1 MKRIILMLIAIFAI
15 GLLAACGQNNN
26 EENNNNVSESANENG
41 NTDVSGDE
49 YEFKLST
56 MFPDDHPNT
65 ISAKNFVEKVEE
77 RSDGRIKIKL
87 YPANQL
93 GDPTVVYQEIG
104 KGTIDM
110 SLMSA
115 PSNFD
120 ERLEFLYLP
129 YLVTSFDELE
139 SVYGLDS
146 FVFETTHDIHSK
158 QNIKLLGFHG
168 EGFGGVGTTR
178 ALDDPGSMDDKNMM
192 IRIPQMDLFKKFSES
207 LGFRTVSIPFSDLYM
222 ALQTGQAEGWIGG
235 QPASN
240 YTDFKDV
247 LTHYYQYNNFF
258 EMQSLIINQDIW
270 DDLSEEDQEI
280 LQTAGV
286 EMTTE
291 SFADAEKYDEEFRE
305 KLADYG
311 IEVILLEEEKIDNI
325 AKKTREEL
333 WPQFTES
340 LTEEIIDGLLES
352 IE

>member
-1 MKRIILMLIAIFAI
+1 MKRRLFSLVFILVL
-15 GLLAACGQNNN
+15 GLLVACTDS
-26 EENNNNVSESANENG
+26 SEGDNSNDAS
-41 NTDVSGDE
+41 TDVDNEKEQSGDA
-49 YEFKLST
+49 YHFQLST

-65 ISAKNFVEKVEE
+65 AAAKEFIEDVEE
-77 RSDGRIKIKL
+77 RSDGRIQIEL
-87 YPANQL
+87 FPANQL

-104 KGTIDM
+104 KGTVDM

-129 YLVTSFDELE
+129 YLVTDFDELE
-139 SVYGLDS
+139 DVYGLDS
-146 FVFETTHDIHSK
+146 FVFETTHDIHSE

-168 EGFGGVGTTR
+168 EGFGGIGTTK
-178 ALDDPGSMDDKNMM
+178 ALDAPEEMGDKDMM

-207 LGFRTVSIPFSDLYM
+207 LGFRTVSIPFADLYM

-240 YTDFKDV
+240 YTNFKDV

-270 DDLSEEDQEI
+270 DGMSEEDQEI
-280 LQTAGV
+280 LQDAGI
-286 EMTTE
+286 EMTQK
-291 SFADAEKYDEEFRE
+291 SFENAEKFDEEFRE

-311 IEVILLEEEKIDNI
+311 IEVILLEEEAIDEI
-325 AKKTREEL
+325 AKETRENL
-333 WPQFTES
+333 WPQFKDS
-340 LTEEIIDGLLES
+340 LTEEIIDGLLEN
-352 IE
+352 ID